1 MKRTTKNEF
10 DRLLEAILASG
21 IEDEGTIEKMLNVH
35 GYEFEKTSK
44 LAGAIDLLGEKYYL
58 GEFKDLKPKPEA
70 DKSVGRE
77 NLSNIS
83 KSESRIS
90 GDQSSVRGNQP
101 SIPRRRVMSFINK
114 RTHKARQLR
123 NKRRVQHV
131 RDNLEGQIAAYED
144 VLRYI
149 KKIK

>member
-10 DRLLEAILASG
+10 DRLLEAIIASG
-21 IEDEGTIEKMLNVH
+21 IKDEGTIEKMLNVH

-44 LAGAIDLLGEKYYL
+44 LAGAIDLLGEKYI
-58 GEFKDLKPKPEA
+58 GEFFGEPTAEETRK
-70 DKSVGRE
+70 V
-77 NLSNIS
+77 
-83 KSESRIS
+83 
-90 GDQSSVRGNQP
+90 NQP
-101 SIPRRRVMSFINK
+101 TIPRRRIMMYINK

>member
-1 MKRTTKNEF
+1 MKSDIK
-10 DRLLEAILASG
+10 EAIDKAG
-21 IEDEGTIEKMLNVH
+21 IKDEKIIEKLLKIHGEDLEKEGNLSGALN
-35 GYEFEKTSK
+35 
-44 LAGAIDLLGEKYYL
+44 LLSEKYI
-58 GEFKDLKPKPEA
+58 GEFHDFSRPEA
-70 DKSVGRE
+70 DEVAGSGRR
-77 NLSNIS
+77 
-83 KSESRIS
+83 KAK
-90 GDQSSVRGNQP
+90 QS